1 KDELCSVVFDGF
13 VIPAYQSG
21 HLHPASAIKRNEP
34 NELPPGTPPSA
45 SSTGI
50 SCLCTATIRQDTHTL
65 SCTFPSL
72 HTSHHTPGSRLMM
85 ITLSRPAR
93 TLLLVSLCLFVS
105 MQVDALPTS
114 PHSSGYSLA
123 GAAGHRAAAV
133 SRRHPSTGPSAL
145 ARRSGNGLDLS
156 VQLDLPILGSMGALN
171 LGGQI
176 DGFIPG
182 MPYGVRS
189 SL

>member
-1 KDELCSVVFDGF
+1 
-13 VIPAYQSG
+13 
-21 HLHPASAIKRNEP
+21 
-34 NELPPGTPPSA
+34 
-45 SSTGI
+45 
-50 SCLCTATIRQDTHTL
+50 
-65 SCTFPSL
+65 
-72 HTSHHTPGSRLMM
+72 MM

-114 PHSSGYSLA
+114 PHSSGYSLD

-189 SL
+189 SLGESLNHRPGGSGFGESQYPPAMASQPSLVQTRIPPKYKNTGAPANRINDIDLCTQNPNAPSCWYYYY